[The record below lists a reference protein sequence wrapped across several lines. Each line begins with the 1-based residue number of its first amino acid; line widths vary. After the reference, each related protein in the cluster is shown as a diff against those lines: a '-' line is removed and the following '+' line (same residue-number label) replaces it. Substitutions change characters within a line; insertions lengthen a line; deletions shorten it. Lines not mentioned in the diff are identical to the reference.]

1 MFSYSVVQSFCISL
15 YIFFLFFW
23 DAFTHHSDVEDVLR
37 RTNTER
43 GEQQKGVL
51 TGIVLSLFLFLLQ
64 PSGAPVEN
72 DPLGPLPPGWG
83 KCASHIYW

>member
-1 MFSYSVVQSFCISL
+1 M
-15 YIFFLFFW
+15 
-23 DAFTHHSDVEDVLR
+23 EDVLT

-43 GEQQKGVL
+43 GQQQKRVL
-51 TGIVLSLFLFLLQ
+51 TGFVLSLYLFLLQ

-83 KCASHIYW
+83 KFASYNGAKMILLLYC

>member
-1 MFSYSVVQSFCISL
+1 MLSQ
-15 YIFFLFFW
+15 
-23 DAFTHHSDVEDVLR
+23 HPHMEDVLR

-43 GEQQKGVL
+43 GQQQKRVL
-51 TGIVLSLFLFLLQ
+51 TGFVLSLFLFLLQ

-83 KCASHIYW
+83 KFAFIQWCKKYLIAILLIYC